1 MAERILVVDDE
12 IDILELLELIIT
24 DRTDYEVTTTNNP
37 IEVPELLKK
46 DPYDLIIT
54 DLRMPDVDGIEL
66 IEKVKQIDDQIPF
79 MIITAYGTIE
89 SAVEAM
95 RKGAF
100 DYITKPFRQE
110 QILLTIEKVMKW
122 RRLQKENIALK
133 AELAM
138 MKKGIEEQSSDGG
151 ENL

>member
-1 MAERILVVDDE
+1 MAERILIVDDE
-12 IDILELLELIIT
+12 IDMLELLELIIT
-24 DRTDYEVTTTNNP
+24 DRTEYEVVTTSAP
-37 IEVPELLKK
+37 LEVPELLKK
-46 DPYDLIIT
+46 GPFDLLIT
-54 DLRMPDVDGIEL
+54 DLRMPDIDGIEL
-66 IEKVKQIDDQIPF
+66 IEMVKQVDDQLPF
-79 MIITAYGTIE
+79 IIITAYGTIE

-133 AELAM
+133 AELEK
-138 MKKGIEEQSSDGG
+138 MKKGADG
-151 ENL
+151 

>member
-1 MAERILVVDDE
+1 MAERILIVDDE
-12 IDILELLELIIT
+12 IDMLELLELIIT

-37 IEVPELLKK
+37 LEVPELLKK
-46 DPYDLIIT
+46 ASYDLVIT
-54 DLRMPDVDGIEL
+54 DLRMPDIDGIEL
-66 IEKVKQIDDQIPF
+66 IEMVKQIDDQLPF

-122 RRLQKENIALK
+122 RRLQKENVALK
-133 AELAM
+133 AELAL
-138 MKKGIEEQSSDGG
+138 MKKGSNGQPPAG
-151 ENL
+151 E

>member
-1 MAERILVVDDE
+1 M
-12 IDILELLELIIT
+12 
-24 DRTDYEVTTTNNP
+24 
-37 IEVPELLKK
+37 PELLKK
-46 DPYDLIIT
+46 EPFDLLIT
-54 DLRMPDVDGIEL
+54 DLRMPDIDGIEL
-66 IEKVKQIDDQIPF
+66 IEMVKQVDDQLPF
-79 MIITAYGTIE
+79 IIITAYGTIE

-133 AELAM
+133 AELEK
-138 MKKGIEEQSSDGG
+138 MKKGSDG
-151 ENL
+151 

>member
-1 MAERILVVDDE
+1 MAERILIVDDE
-12 IDILELLELIIT
+12 IDMLELLELIIT

-37 IEVPELLKK
+37 LEVPELLKK
-46 DPYDLIIT
+46 IPYDFVIT

-66 IEKVKQIDDQIPF
+66 IEMVKKIDDQLPF

-122 RRLQKENIALK
+122 RRLQKENMALK
-133 AELAM
+133 AEFEM
-138 MKKGIEEQSSDGG
+138 MKKGAEGRP
-151 ENL
+151 

>member
-1 MAERILVVDDE
+1 MAERILIVDDE
-12 IDILELLELIIT
+12 IDMLELLELIFT
-24 DRTDYEVTTTNNP
+24 DRTDYKVTTTNNP
-37 IEVPELLKK
+37 LEVPELLKK
-46 DPYDLIIT
+46 DTYDLVIT

-66 IEKVKQIDDQIPF
+66 IEMVKQIDEQLPF

-133 AELAM
+133 AELEKF
-138 MKKGIEEQSSDGG
+138 KKGSDG
-151 ENL
+151 

>member
-1 MAERILVVDDE
+1 MAERILIVDDE
-12 IDILELLELIIT
+12 IDMLELLELIIT
-24 DRTDYEVTTTNNP
+24 DRTEYEVVTTNSP
-37 IEVPELLKK
+37 LEVPELMKTQAF
-46 DPYDLIIT
+46 DLLIT
-54 DLRMPDVDGIEL
+54 DLRMPDLDGIEL
-66 IEKVKQIDDQIPF
+66 IEMVKQIDDQIPF

-133 AELAM
+133 AELER
-138 MKKGIEEQSSDGG
+138 MKKGSDG
-151 ENL
+151 

>member
-1 MAERILVVDDE
+1 M
-12 IDILELLELIIT
+12 
-24 DRTDYEVTTTNNP
+24 
-37 IEVPELLKK
+37 
-46 DPYDLIIT
+46 IT
-54 DLRMPDVDGIEL
+54 DLRMPDIDGIEL
-66 IEKVKQIDDQIPF
+66 IEMVKQVDDQLPF
-79 MIITAYGTIE
+79 IIITAYGTIE

-133 AELAM
+133 AELEK
-138 MKKGIEEQSSDGG
+138 MKKGSDG
-151 ENL
+151 

>member
-1 MAERILVVDDE
+1 MAERILIVDDE
-12 IDILELLELIIT
+12 IDMLELLELIIT
-24 DRTDYEVTTTNNP
+24 DRTEYEVITTNTP
-37 IEVPELLKK
+37 LEVPDLLKK
-46 DPYDLIIT
+46 QPVDLMIT
-54 DLRMPDVDGIEL
+54 DLRMPDIDGIEL
-66 IEKVKQIDDQIPF
+66 IEMVKQVDDQLPF
-79 MIITAYGTIE
+79 IIITAYGTIE

-133 AELAM
+133 AELEKL
-138 MKKGIEEQSSDGG
+138 KKGPDG
-151 ENL
+151 

>member
-1 MAERILVVDDE
+1 MAEKILIVDDE
-12 IDILELLELIIT
+12 MDMLELLELIIT
-24 DRTDYEVTTTNNP
+24 DRTDYEVVTTNTP
-37 IEVPELLKK
+37 LEVPELLKK
-46 DPYDLIIT
+46 DSFDLLIT

-66 IEKVKQIDDQIPF
+66 IEMVKQIDDQIPF
-79 MIITAYGTIE
+79 IIITAYGTIE

-122 RRLQKENIALK
+122 RRLQKENVALK
-133 AELAM
+133 AELEEI
-138 MKKGIEEQSSDGG
+138 KKGSHG
-151 ENL
+151 

>member
-1 MAERILVVDDE
+1 MAERILIVDDE
-12 IDILELLELIIT
+12 IDMLELLELIIT
-24 DRTDYEVTTTNNP
+24 DRTEYEVVTTNTP
-37 IEVPELLKK
+37 LEVPELLRKE
-46 DPYDLIIT
+46 PFDLLIT
-54 DLRMPDVDGIEL
+54 DLRMPDIDGIEL
-66 IEKVKQIDDQIPF
+66 IEMVRQVDDQLPF
-79 MIITAYGTIE
+79 IVITAYGTIE

-133 AELAM
+133 AELEK
-138 MKKGIEEQSSDGG
+138 MKKESGG
-151 ENL
+151 

>member
-1 MAERILVVDDE
+1 MAERILIVDDE
-12 IDILELLELIIT
+12 IDMLELLELIIT
-24 DRTDYEVTTTNNP
+24 DRTEYEVVTTNSP
-37 IEVPELLKK
+37 LEVPELLKK
-46 DPYDLIIT
+46 EPYDLLIT
-54 DLRMPDVDGIEL
+54 DLRMPDIDGIEL
-66 IEKVKQIDDQIPF
+66 IEMVKQVDDQLPF
-79 MIITAYGTIE
+79 IIITAYGTIE

-133 AELAM
+133 AELEK
-138 MKKGIEEQSSDGG
+138 MKKGADG
-151 ENL
+151 

>member
-1 MAERILVVDDE
+1 MAEKILIVDDE
-12 IDILELLELIIT
+12 MDMLELLELIIT
-24 DRTDYEVTTTNNP
+24 DRTDYEVVTTNTP
-37 IEVPELLKK
+37 LEVPELLKK
-46 DPYDLIIT
+46 DSFDLLIT

-66 IEKVKQIDDQIPF
+66 IEMVKQIDDQIPF
-79 MIITAYGTIE
+79 IIITAYGTIE

-122 RRLQKENIALK
+122 RRLQKENVALK
-133 AELAM
+133 AELEKF
-138 MKKGIEEQSSDGG
+138 KKGSHG
-151 ENL
+151 

>member
-1 MAERILVVDDE
+1 MAERILIVDDE
-12 IDILELLELIIT
+12 IDMLELLELIIT

-37 IEVPELLKK
+37 LEVPELLKK
-46 DPYDLIIT
+46 TPYDLVIT

-66 IEKVKQIDDQIPF
+66 IEMVKKIDDQLPF

-133 AELAM
+133 AELER
-138 MKKGIEEQSSDGG
+138 MKKGAEGRP
-151 ENL
+151 

>member
-1 MAERILVVDDE
+1 MAERILIVDDE
-12 IDILELLELIIT
+12 IDMLELLELIIT
-24 DRTDYEVTTTNNP
+24 DRTEYEVVTTNTP
-37 IEVPELLKK
+37 LEVPELLKK
-46 DPYDLIIT
+46 APFDLLIT
-54 DLRMPDVDGIEL
+54 DLRMPDIDGIEL
-66 IEKVKQIDDQIPF
+66 IELVKQVDDQIPF
-79 MIITAYGTIE
+79 IIITAYGTIE

-133 AELAM
+133 AELEKL
-138 MKKGIEEQSSDGG
+138 KKASNG
-151 ENL
+151 

>member
-1 MAERILVVDDE
+1 MAERILIVDDE
-12 IDILELLELIIT
+12 IDMLELLELIIT
-24 DRTDYEVTTTNNP
+24 DRTEYEVVTTNSP
-37 IEVPELLKK
+37 LEVPELLKK
-46 DPYDLIIT
+46 ETYDLMIT
-54 DLRMPDVDGIEL
+54 DLRMPDIDGIEL
-66 IEKVKQIDDQIPF
+66 IELVKQVDDQLPF
-79 MIITAYGTIE
+79 IIITAYGTIE

-133 AELAM
+133 AELEK
-138 MKKGIEEQSSDGG
+138 MKKGADG
-151 ENL
+151 

>member
-1 MAERILVVDDE
+1 MAERILIVDDE
-12 IDILELLELIIT
+12 IDMLELLELIIT
-24 DRTDYEVTTTNNP
+24 DRTDYKVTTTNNP
-37 IEVPELLKK
+37 LEVPELLKK
-46 DPYDLIIT
+46 DTYDLVIT

-66 IEKVKQIDDQIPF
+66 IEMVKQIDEQLPF

-133 AELAM
+133 AELEKF
-138 MKKGIEEQSSDGG
+138 KKGSDG
-151 ENL
+151 

>member
-1 MAERILVVDDE
+1 MAEKILIVDDE
-12 IDILELLELIIT
+12 MDMLELLELIIT
-24 DRTDYEVTTTNNP
+24 DRTDYEVVTTNTP
-37 IEVPELLKK
+37 LEVPELLKK
-46 DPYDLIIT
+46 DSFDLLIT

-66 IEKVKQIDDQIPF
+66 IEMVKQIDDQLPF

-122 RRLQKENIALK
+122 RRLQKENVALK
-133 AELAM
+133 AELEKF
-138 MKKGIEEQSSDGG
+138 KKGSHG
-151 ENL
+151 

>member
-1 MAERILVVDDE
+1 M
-12 IDILELLELIIT
+12 
-24 DRTDYEVTTTNNP
+24 
-37 IEVPELLKK
+37 
-46 DPYDLIIT
+46 IT
-54 DLRMPDVDGIEL
+54 DLRMPDIDGIEL
-66 IEKVKQIDDQIPF
+66 IEMVKQVDDQLPF
-79 MIITAYGTIE
+79 IIITAYGTIE

-133 AELAM
+133 AELEKF
-138 MKKGIEEQSSDGG
+138 KKGSDG
-151 ENL
+151 

>member
-1 MAERILVVDDE
+1 MAERILIVDDE
-12 IDILELLELIIT
+12 IDMLELLELIIT
-24 DRTDYEVTTTNNP
+24 DRTEYEVVTTNSP
-37 IEVPELLKK
+37 LEVTDLLKK
-46 DPYDLIIT
+46 QPFDLLIT
-54 DLRMPDVDGIEL
+54 DLRMPDIDGIEL
-66 IEKVKQIDDQIPF
+66 IERVKQVDDQLPF
-79 MIITAYGTIE
+79 IIITAYGTIE

-133 AELAM
+133 AELEK
-138 MKKGIEEQSSDGG
+138 MKKGSDA
-151 ENL
+151 

>member
-1 MAERILVVDDE
+1 MAERILIVDDE
-12 IDILELLELIIT
+12 IDMLELLELIIT

-37 IEVPELLKK
+37 LEVPELLKK
-46 DPYDLIIT
+46 NPYDLVIT

-66 IEKVKQIDDQIPF
+66 IEMVKKIDDQLPF

-133 AELAM
+133 AELEM
-138 MKKGIEEQSSDGG
+138 MKKGAEGRP
-151 ENL
+151 

>member
-1 MAERILVVDDE
+1 MAERILIVDDE
-12 IDILELLELIIT
+12 IDMLELLELIIT
-24 DRTDYEVTTTNNP
+24 DRTEYEVVTTNSP
-37 IEVPELLKK
+37 LEVPNLIKNQAFDLL
-46 DPYDLIIT
+46 IT
-54 DLRMPDVDGIEL
+54 DLRMPDLDGIEL
-66 IEKVKQIDDQIPF
+66 IEMVKQIDGHIPF
-79 MIITAYGTIE
+79 IIITAFGTIE

-133 AELAM
+133 AELERI
-138 MKKGIEEQSSDGG
+138 KKRS
-151 ENL
+151 

>member
-1 MAERILVVDDE
+1 MAERILIVDDE

-24 DRTDYEVTTTNNP
+24 DRTEYEVVTTNLP
-37 IEVPELLKK
+37 LEVPELLKK
-46 DPYDLIIT
+46 EPFDLLIT
-54 DLRMPDVDGIEL
+54 DLRMPDIDGIEL
-66 IEKVKQIDDQIPF
+66 IELVKQVDDQIPF
-79 MIITAYGTIE
+79 IIITAYGTIE

-133 AELAM
+133 AELEK
-138 MKKGIEEQSSDGG
+138 MKKGSNG
-151 ENL
+151 

>member
-1 MAERILVVDDE
+1 MAERILIVDDE
-12 IDILELLELIIT
+12 IDMLELLELIIT
-24 DRTDYEVTTTNNP
+24 DRTEYEVVTTNSP
-37 IEVPELLKK
+37 LEVPELLKK
-46 DPYDLIIT
+46 EPVDLMIT
-54 DLRMPDVDGIEL
+54 DLRMPDIDGIEL
-66 IEKVKQIDDQIPF
+66 IEMVKQVDDQLPF
-79 MIITAYGTIE
+79 IIITAYGTID

-133 AELAM
+133 AELEK
-138 MKKGIEEQSSDGG
+138 MKKGADG
-151 ENL
+151 